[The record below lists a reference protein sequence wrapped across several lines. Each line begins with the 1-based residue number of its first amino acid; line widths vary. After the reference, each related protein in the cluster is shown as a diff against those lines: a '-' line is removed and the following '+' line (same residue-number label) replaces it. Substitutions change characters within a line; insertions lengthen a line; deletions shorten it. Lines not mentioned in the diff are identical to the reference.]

1 MAERNWTTEQRQC
14 IEARSGT
21 LLVSAAAGSG
31 KTSVLVERIIGRITD
46 PEHPVDVDRMLVVT
60 FTRPAAAEM
69 KQRLST
75 ALSERIA
82 ADPDDFRLQRQQ
94 MLLPGASISTIH
106 GFCSALLRENFHLLD
121 LSPQFRVAEEAETAL
136 LREEALRETLEERYT
151 EGNADFTALA
161 DLLSHGKDDS
171 AFADTVL
178 RLYTFIQSHPFPNQW
193 LEEKAAMYDSGS
205 DPADT
210 VWGRLIREHMA
221 DTLQY
226 AKQLLQTARQ
236 LAGNSDA
243 LREKYLN
250 TITANLQRME
260 QAQLDIQSKGWDAIG
275 EALALCRPEALPR
288 VYKCPDPAV
297 KDRIQ
302 GLCKKAAD
310 AVGKLPDLLCFGADQ
325 CRDDIAF
332 TGRYAAELF
341 ATVRLFT
348 QKFDAKKKQRRMV
361 DFNDLE
367 HGALRLLLEPAE
379 TGGWQRTALAAELSE
394 RFEEILVDE
403 YQDTNAAQDAL
414 FSAVSRDEQNLFFVG
429 DVKQSIYGFRQ
440 AMPELFIRRR
450 DAYPPYDGKEPRAS
464 IALYNN
470 FRSRPQVTDAVNFV
484 FRQLMT
490 REACGIDYDKREE
503 LVPSASYAETAGCET
518 ELLIVSGSAGA
529 DDDSADKREARA
541 IAERILD
548 MHRHLEITDH
558 GEKRPARF
566 SDFCILMRSLST
578 HAAAFVDELKRCGV
592 PAWTSSSGGFFQT
605 PEVSSVI
612 ALLRFIDNPLQEIPL
627 AASLFSPAF
636 GFTPDDLAR
645 IRMLDRR
652 APLFTV
658 VRRAAMARGSRRP
671 DGFPADLQER
681 CAAFLRKIDRFRTL
695 SAVLPAD
702 KLLHRLYEE
711 CGLLA
716 VAGAQKHGVQRV
728 ANLRLL
734 QDYARSFEQNGF
746 RGLTAFVRY
755 LTRLE
760 QQQVDLSPAATVS
773 EHADVVRVMTIHRSK
788 GLEFPVVFVARLSG
802 RFNTD
807 STKNALLIHPELG
820 VGMERRDM
828 KTLRKWNTL
837 PRQGVA
843 LAIRRSE
850 RAEELRVLYVAMTR
864 AKEKLCLSMYR
875 DDDLGK
881 SLSSLAA
888 TLGTAE
894 ALSAHAVHEASS
906 LGTWILSAA
915 LRHPSGAMLRSLA
928 GAEDLP
934 LLPAEYPWDIRIARA
949 PESVEAEEEQQT
961 SVPPDPVLLEQLRQ
975 RTAYVYPYLSLA
987 AVPTKLA
994 ASELSEQGVSREFVA
1009 AQRPAFFHTKQNA
1022 DAEDAD
1028 GGPALL
1034 PLTPSE
1040 RGTALHTFMQF
1051 ARYREAA
1058 ENPAAEIER
1067 LVSLRFLTP
1076 QQGDCIPLPKLRRFF
1091 AGPLYRRMQA
1101 SPCVLREQHFTI
1113 PYPASALLRQEVS
1126 GEENLVIQGI
1136 ADCVFEEDGRLV
1148 IVDYKTDRV
1157 KTPEELVERYREQL
1171 NIYAY
1176 ALRQT
1181 LEKPVAE
1188 CLLYSFALGREIPVD
1203 FSE

>member
-1 MAERNWTTEQRQC
+1 MAERKWTTEQRQC

-46 PEHPVDVDRMLVVT
+46 PMHPVDIDRLLVVT

-69 KQRLST
+69 KQRLSA

-106 GFCSALLRENFHLLD
+106 GFCSALLRENFHLLE
-121 LSPQFRVAEEAETAL
+121 LSPQFRVAEEAEAAL
-136 LREEALRETLEERYT
+136 LREEALRETLEERYA
-151 EGNADFTALA
+151 EVREDFAALA
-161 DLLSHGKDDS
+161 DLLSRGKDDS

-178 RLYTFIQSHPFPNQW
+178 RLYTFIQSHPFPEQW
-193 LEEKAAMYDSGS
+193 LEEKAAMYDSVS

-210 VWGRLIREHMA
+210 VWGKRIRAHMA
-221 DTLQY
+221 DVLLY
-226 AKQLLQTARQ
+226 AGQLLQSAQQ
-236 LAGNSDA
+236 LAQQSDV

-250 TITANLQRME
+250 TITANLQRIE
-260 QAQLDIQSKGWDAIG
+260 QTQLSLYAGGWDTIG
-275 EALALCRPEALPR
+275 EALTAGQPEALPR

-297 KDRIQ
+297 KERIQ
-302 GLCKKAAD
+302 GLCKKAAE
-310 AVGKLPDLLCFGADQ
+310 AVGKLTDLLCFGAAQ

-341 ATVRLFT
+341 ATVRLFG
-348 QKFDAKKKQRRMV
+348 QKFEAKKKQRRMV

-367 HGALRLLLEPAE
+367 HGALRLLLEPAGNGE
-379 TGGWQRTALAAELSE
+379 WQRTALAAELAD

-450 DAYPPYDGKEPRAS
+450 DAYPPYDGKAPRAS

-470 FRSRPQVTDAVNFV
+470 FRSRPQVTEAVNFV

-503 LVPSASYAETAGCET
+503 LVPSASYPETAGCET
-518 ELLIVSGSAGA
+518 ELLIVSGSAGE
-529 DDDSADKREARA
+529 DDSADKREARA

-548 MHRHLEITDH
+548 MHRHLKITDH

-592 PAWTSSSGGFFQT
+592 PAWASSSGGFFQT

-645 IRMLDRR
+645 IRLLDRR

-658 VRRAAMARGSRRP
+658 VRRAALAKGSRRQ
-671 DGFPADLQER
+671 DGFPVDLQER
-681 CAAFLRKIDRFRTL
+681 CAAFLQKIDRFRTL

-716 VAGAQKHGVQRV
+716 IAGAQKHGTQRV

-734 QDYARSFEQNGF
+734 QDYARGFEQNGF

-807 STKNALLIHPELG
+807 STKSALLIHPDLG

-837 PRQGVA
+837 PRQGVS
-843 LAIRRSE
+843 LAIRQSE

-875 DDDLGK
+875 GDDLGK
-881 SLSSLAA
+881 ALSALAA
-888 TLGTAE
+888 TLGTTE
-894 ALSAHAVHEASS
+894 ALPALSIHEASS
-906 LGTWILSAA
+906 LSAWILSAA
-915 LRHPSGAMLRSLA
+915 LRHPSGTMLRSLA

-949 PESVEAEEEQQT
+949 PESVQAEEKVQNPA
-961 SVPPDPVLLEQLRQ
+961 PPDPVLLAQLRQ
-975 RTAYVYPYLSLA
+975 RTAYAYPYLSLA

-1009 AQRPAFFHTKQNA
+1009 ARRPAFFHTRQNTA
-1022 DAEDAD
+1022 AEGTDE
-1028 GGPALL
+1028 PALL

-1051 ARYREAA
+1051 ARYHEAA

-1076 QQGDCIPLPKLRRFF
+1076 QQGSCIPLPKLRRFF
-1091 AGPLYRRMQA
+1091 TSPLYRRMQA

-1113 PYPASALLRQEVS
+1113 PYPAASLLGQAVP
-1126 GEENLVIQGI
+1126 GGENLVIQGI

-1157 KTPEELVERYREQL
+1157 KTPEELIERYRDQL

-1203 FSE
+1203 FLE